1 MDKPFVHLH
10 THSHYSLLDGLTKI
24 SPLVNKA
31 AEYKMPALALTD
43 HGSMY
48 GIIDFYKAA
57 HEANIKPI
65 IGMEGYLARNRMQ
78 DKRPKID
85 DRPYHLTILAKNLT
99 GYHNLMKLTTRSHL
113 EGYYYK
119 PRFDLECLEEHH
131 EGLIILSGCLNG
143 PLARTILDENPEAT
157 RQFLDYFQRVF
168 GEDFYCEMQ
177 KRPSL
182 PQQDI
187 VNQALLRV
195 SQERGIPL
203 VATNDS
209 HYLNPDDADAQ
220 DILLCIHTKN
230 KREDKDRL
238 TMMGEDIS
246 LRPSD
251 YMRALFDDVPGACDA
266 TLDIANKCNVEL
278 DFKTYHIPQFAVPE
292 KRNADDYLRDLCL
305 QGLPRRYGIDPE
317 KPDSDEHTHAVLD
330 RLQYELDIIQK
341 MGFSS
346 YFLIVQDFVNWAKD
360 QGIVVGPGRG
370 SAAGSIVSYLTN
382 ITNLDPLHYD
392 LLFERFLN
400 PDRISMPDIDLDFTD
415 TRRDEV
421 IQYVRQKYG
430 ENNVAHII
438 TFGTMAARAAIRD
451 VGRVMGLSYSF
462 CDRMSKMIPMFTT
475 LDEALTR
482 VPEFKQLYASDAE
495 AKELIDSARKLEGVA
510 RHTSLHACGIVI
522 TEKPLWE
529 LVPVQHISNTDH
541 SLVTQYSLYP
551 VESLGLL
558 KMDFLG
564 LKNLTIIE
572 NTIDIITKTIDMRID
587 IDAIPLDD
595 PKTYTLLQAAETVGV
610 FQIESSGMQ
619 RYLKQLKPTE
629 LEDIIVMVSLY
640 RPGPMEFIPDYIA
653 GKHGRK
659 KPHFIHPKLKPVL
672 EKTYGIAVY
681 QEQIMQIARDLAG
694 FTYAEADVLRKAVGK
709 KIKKLLDEQEDKMIR
724 GMVANGIDKKTAAT
738 IWEFIIPFARY
749 GFNRSHAACYA
760 MIAYQTAYLKANFP
774 AQFMAALL
782 TSDQDNSDRVAI
794 EITECRRL
802 GIEILP
808 PDINESYSTFTV
820 VRASL
825 EKTPRIRFGLEA
837 IKNVGSGVIRV
848 IIDERKNNGPYESL
862 ENFLERV
869 QSKDLNKKSLEALA
883 MCGALDSVAERNR
896 VLENMDL
903 LLQYTKNI
911 HRDKDMGQDN
921 LFSNNGLRASVALQ
935 LKQAAPATDEQR
947 LSWEKQL
954 LGLYIS
960 AHPMTAHQDALK
972 AFGAPIAEALKLPNE
987 QRVTI
992 GGIITHV
999 QRKITRNGQSM
1010 AFVKIEDATG
1020 EVEVLVFPKLLEAHP
1035 ELWEEDTMV
1044 VVNGTMSDKDAQR
1057 KILGNAAAE
1066 LNMENPEATRNDL
1079 LVSESVNGGRHR
1091 NTSFVL
1097 ITIPRGTA
1105 RASFESLK
1113 KYLQT
1118 IPGPD
1123 RVVLRIK
1130 GERVAVS
1137 VAVRYNQEA
1146 KQQIEQLLGVGTT
1159 HFVRPETH
1167 EKNYRYNQNQKNT
1180 SA

>member
-24 SPLVNKA
+24 SPLVSKA

-57 HEANIKPI
+57 HDANIKPI
-65 IGMEGYLARNRMQ
+65 IGMEGYLARNGME

-99 GYHNLMKLTTRSHL
+99 GYHNLIKITSDAFLR
-113 EGYYYK
+113 GYYYK
-119 PRFDLECLEEHH
+119 PRFDLALLEQYR

-143 PLARTILDENPEAT
+143 PIARLILEENEGKLRT
-157 RQFLDYFQRVF
+157 YVDFFQRNF
-168 GEDFYCEMQ
+168 AEDFYFEMQ
-177 KRPSL
+177 KRPSE
-182 PQQDI
+182 PQNDV
-187 VNQALLRV
+187 VNQALLRL
-195 SQERGIPL
+195 SSERGIKI

-209 HYLNPDDADAQ
+209 HYLNPEDADAQ
-220 DILLCIHTKN
+220 DILVCIHTKN

-238 TMMGEDIS
+238 TMIAEDLS

-251 YMRALFDDVPGACDA
+251 YMRNLFNDVPGACDT
-266 TLDIANKCNVEL
+266 TLEIAEKCDVEL
-278 DFKTYHIPQFAVPE
+278 DFKTYHIPQFKVPD
-292 KRNADDYLRDLCL
+292 NQNSDDYLRELCMAGL
-305 QGLPRRYGIDPE
+305 QRRYGMDPQ
-317 KPDSDEHTHAVLD
+317 KPDDSEKTREVLD
-330 RLQYELDIIQK
+330 RLQYELDVITK

-346 YFLIVQDFVNWAKD
+346 YFLIVQDFVNWAKN

-421 IQYVRQKYG
+421 IDYVRQKYG
-430 ENNVAHII
+430 EQNVAHII
-438 TFGTMAARAAIRD
+438 TFGTMAARAAVRD

-462 CDRMSKMIPMFTT
+462 CDRVSKMIPMFTT

-482 VPEFKQLYASDAE
+482 VPEFKQLYESDAE

-529 LVPVQHISNTDH
+529 MVPVQHVSNTDE

-551 VESLGLL
+551 IEALGLL

-572 NTIDIITKTIDMRID
+572 NTIQIVEKTTDQHID

-595 PKTYTLLQAAETVGV
+595 PKTYKLLQRAETVGV

-629 LEDIIVMVSLY
+629 LEDIIAMVSLY

-659 KPHFIHPKLKPVL
+659 KPTYIHPKLKPIL

-681 QEQIMQIARDLAG
+681 QEQIMQIARDVAG
-694 FTYAEADVLRKAVGK
+694 FTYAQADVLRKAVGK
-709 KIKKLLDEQEDKMIR
+709 KIKKLLDEQEEKMIS
-724 GMVANGIDKKTAAT
+724 GMVANGIDKKTATT
-738 IWEFIIPFARY
+738 IWEFVIPFARY

-808 PDINESYSTFTV
+808 PDINESFSTFTV

-825 EKTPRIRFGLEA
+825 EKVPRMRFGLEA
-837 IKNVGSGVIRV
+837 IKNVGSGVIRA
-848 IIDERKNNGPYESL
+848 IIDERKKNGPYTNL

-869 QSKDLNKKSLEALA
+869 QTKDLNKKSLEALA
-883 MCGALDSVAERNR
+883 MCGAFDTLAERNTI
-896 VLENMDL
+896 LENMDL
-903 LLQYTKNI
+903 LLQFTKNM
-911 HRDKDMGQDN
+911 HRDKTMGQDN
-921 LFSNNGLRASVALQ
+921 LFNNNGLQLSASLQ
-935 LKQAAPATDEQR
+935 LKEAPPATDEQR

-960 AHPMTAHQDALK
+960 AHPMTQYLDVLKTFGVPIVDALT
-972 AFGAPIAEALKLPNE
+972 LPNE
-987 QRVTI
+987 ERVTI

-999 QRKITRNGQSM
+999 QRKVTRNGQSM
-1010 AFVKIEDATG
+1010 AFVKVEDASAAI
-1020 EVEVLVFPKLLEAHP
+1020 EVLVFPKLLEAHP
-1035 ELWEEDTMV
+1035 DIWKEDTMV
-1044 VVNGTMSDKDAQR
+1044 IISGAMSDKDAQR

-1066 LNMENPEATRNDL
+1066 LNIDNPDATRSDL

-1091 NTSFVL
+1091 KNAYVL
-1097 ITIPRGTA
+1097 ITIPRGTT
-1105 RASFESLK
+1105 RQSFESLK
-1113 KYLQT
+1113 NYLQT

-1137 VAVRYNQEA
+1137 ATVRYNQEA
-1146 KQQIEQLLGVGTT
+1146 KQQIENLLGAGTT
-1159 HFVRPETH
+1159 HFVRPEAF
-1167 EKNYRYNQNQKNT
+1167 EKKYEYAKKDAGT
-1180 SA
+1180 